1 MCPNIQSAGILRDR
15 KNNSGIFGMKI
26 EEAFSLEFGENIDVE
41 TAYDLFWARIITDK
55 RKFVCCYE
63 GCNAAVTAA
72 NLDRLRQ
79 DMAVD
84 PHYRD
89 VAPEDHITGCPNS
102 KEAQANS
109 AKNVSEE
116 QNRQSRRISSAMADV
131 FEFNRPDSHFVRTK
145 STKVQNSLEEPAKKK
160 TRKKSASTANS
171 APRPSTHYSLRS
183 FVSKYFRHLKS
194 NQADEKCI
202 SVKGYNVPYSQ
213 MFVKIA
219 GQSLDDLSEYR
230 RIYYAKAFIN
240 KFESGDYSVRFG
252 EPLLFNN
259 IPIKPTLFIS
269 KKMVENAFSRQLYE
283 EKLEELSLRKYPSVW
298 VFIYSKPSPKQAKNS
313 SEKTYI
319 NFSVDNMD
327 LFDFREDIK
336 LPSD

>member
-160 TRKKSASTANS
+160 RL
-171 APRPSTHYSLRS
+171 H
-183 FVSKYFRHLKS
+183 SK
-194 NQADEKCI
+194 
-202 SVKGYNVPYSQ
+202 
-213 MFVKIA
+213 
-219 GQSLDDLSEYR
+219 LS
-230 RIYYAKAFIN
+230 AKAI
-240 KFESGDYSVRFG
+240 DA
-252 EPLLFNN
+252 
-259 IPIKPTLFIS
+259 LFIEVVCLKILPPP
-269 KKMVENAFSRQLYE
+269 KKQSSR
-283 EKLEELSLRKYPSVW
+283 RKMHKCQRLQRP
-298 VFIYSKPSPKQAKNS
+298 
-313 SEKTYI
+313 
-319 NFSVDNMD
+319 
-327 LFDFREDIK
+327 L
-336 LPSD
+336 